1 MWSRFRA
8 PMPLKATECPSE
20 SETRGPCWRG
30 PRFRHGTNAN
40 PEAFEVNLA
49 ERHQPGVEI
58 TPDKQQ
64 QKGHSGVVFV
74 LDGVHHCCGE
84 VEAQRDLSKRHP
96 AGAFAVSLQIGRAS
110 CREREGSHV

>member
-1 MWSRFRA
+1 MWSGCGEACRT
-8 PMPLKATECPSE
+8 PLDFAWGISAQGE
-20 SETRGPCWRG
+20 SETRGSCGRG

-49 ERHQPGVEI
+49 ERHQAGVEI

-84 VEAQRDLSKRHP
+84 VEAQRDLGKWHP
-96 AGAFAVSLQIGRAS
+96 AGAFAIGLL
-110 CREREGSHV
+110 